1 MDIFIKA
8 SALALIVSVL
18 YQMVSGRNKEIGML
32 LVVLGCSVVLMMAV
46 SFMEPVFTFLRK
58 LQILGDLNDELF
70 SILLKSVGIGL
81 LAEVSVLVCNDMGN
95 ASMGKTLQIL
105 ATAVILWISLP
116 MLSSLLELIGEILGK
131 V

>member
-1 MDIFIKA
+1 MNIFVKA

-32 LVVLGCSVVLMMAV
+32 LLVLGSCVILITAV
-46 SFMEPVFTFLRK
+46 SYIEPVFAFIRK
-58 LQILGDLNDELF
+58 LQTLGKLNNEMLE
-70 SILLKSVGIGL
+70 ILLKSVGIGL
-81 LAEVSVLVCNDMGN
+81 LAEISVLVCNDMGN

-105 ATAVILWISLP
+105 ATAAILWLSLP
-116 MLSSLLELIGEILGK
+116 LLNSLLDLIGNLLGE